1 MQAKSVF
8 KKMKGNFTAKL
19 DGVVSRYASK
29 QSCIKQM
36 GADAVAKFGVD
47 AERAHTQ
54 YIEIKPFLLYDAR

>member
-1 MQAKSVF
+1 
-8 KKMKGNFTAKL
+8 MKGNFAAKL

-47 AERAHTQ
+47 AERAYTQ
-54 YIEIKPFLLYDAR
+54 YVEIKPFLLYDAR